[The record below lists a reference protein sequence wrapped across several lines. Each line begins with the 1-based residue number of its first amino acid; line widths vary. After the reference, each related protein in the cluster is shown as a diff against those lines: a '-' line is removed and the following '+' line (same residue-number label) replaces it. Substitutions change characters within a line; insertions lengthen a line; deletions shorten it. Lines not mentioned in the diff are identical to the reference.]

1 MIIRLKCEGT
11 MYLCEKS
18 ANTTRRRKR
27 GRRHRR
33 RAGVTGGEADAQR
46 RHREG
51 GRVPEQVA
59 ANPSNCEP
67 VTVERTLVFAARYA
81 DDAQRL
87 RRHLRAHPAANDHLA
102 KNPCGSAR
110 TTYQHLDCSFT
121 RGRWGTVRGTVPRW
135 NCASIPDAAG
145 PVAPVARSG
154 ESPATSQFGPDWTG
168 TCSPDNAGDLVG
180 E

>member
-1 MIIRLKCEGT
+1 MKERCI
-11 MYLCEKS
+11 S
-18 ANTTRRRKR
+18 AKNQQILH
-27 GRRHRR
+27 GGES
-33 RAGVTGGEADAQR
+33 AGGVTGGVPASQAAKQTRNDVT
-46 RHREG
+46 REG

-154 ESPATSQFGPDWTG
+154 ESPATSQFGPDGTG